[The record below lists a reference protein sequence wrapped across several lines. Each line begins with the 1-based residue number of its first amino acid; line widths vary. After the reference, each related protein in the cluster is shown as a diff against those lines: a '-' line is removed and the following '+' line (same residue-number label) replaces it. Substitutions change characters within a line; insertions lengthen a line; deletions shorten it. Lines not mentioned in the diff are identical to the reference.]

1 MTPEKPV
8 HVQSVSLFELSIKDI
23 LIPSQVAG
31 LKLEIMIRRTESYS
45 PDFLLLKDHCKQ
57 IYGKVTDIPISLIA
71 HKIVFCFIGLF
82 YTDHKG

>member
-45 PDFLLLKDHCKQ
+45 PDFVVKRSLQ
-57 IYGKVTDIPISLIA
+57 TDI
-71 HKIVFCFIGLF
+71 
-82 YTDHKG
+82 